1 MLPRE
6 SGQSRVPDPPAMM
19 TPYSMYIAYPRS
31 GPRPPVQ
38 LYRSRKRRGMRYNGM
53 QFLPR
58 RIYENHAPAVFGDD
72 DWGRVADGRRRDGI
86 LIWAAAGDGGGG
98 EAGAVAGEIGLGNR
112 ADGARAGG

>member
-19 TPYSMYIAYPRS
+19 TPYSMYIAYPRYR
-31 GPRPPVQ
+31 PRPPVQ

-58 RIYENHAPAVFGDD
+58 RIM
-72 DWGRVADGRRRDGI
+72 RTTRRQFLGTTI
-86 LIWAAAGDGGGG
+86 GGGLVMGGGG
-98 EAGAVAGEIGLGNR
+98 VGFVSGLRPVTAAGAEVEPAVVRLDSGIEPAGR
-112 ADGARAGG
+112 